1 MTYVTVSTDIDVDV
15 DISEFDTDDLLEELK
30 NRSSTFEFYGENT
43 KEYLGKIYQ
52 LRRQGKPYEAELDK
66 LIYDVLGKII

>member
-1 MTYVTVSTDIDVDV
+1 MTYITVNTDIDVDV
-15 DISEFDTDDLLEELK
+15 DISEFDTDDLLEELE
-30 NRSSTFEFYGENT
+30 NRSSTFEFYGETT

-66 LIYDVLGKII
+66 LIYDVLGKLI